1 MVDDDTGE
9 LCAMSMIH
17 VIEERDEEH
26 FVKVFSDCVRAEFE
40 LSETG

>member
-17 VIEERDEEH
+17 VIEEHEEEH
-26 FVKVFSDCVRAEFE
+26 FVKVFSDCVRAAFE
-40 LSETG
+40 LSRTG

>member
-1 MVDDDTGE
+1 
-9 LCAMSMIH
+9 MSMIH

-40 LSETG
+40 LSETGYRVL